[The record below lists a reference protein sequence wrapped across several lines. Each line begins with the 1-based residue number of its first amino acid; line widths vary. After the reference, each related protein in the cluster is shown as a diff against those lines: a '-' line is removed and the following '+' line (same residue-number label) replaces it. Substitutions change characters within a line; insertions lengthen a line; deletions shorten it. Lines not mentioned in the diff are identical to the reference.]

1 MKLPADE
8 RGPATQVRTYRTDTA
23 PAGFGAGHH
32 ARCGRTSRGGSWKAP
47 RVGSDRR
54 RRVED
59 PPESGAGQKRRTR
72 SPRHEPL
79 SACNRSPQ
87 RSLDRLNLSV
97 SGDFSSRGMFATAR
111 VSAPSIFTVADL
123 CHGTLM
129 LDTRGRVGGQDLS
142 LRHTVRL
149 RTGQHYLARAKA
161 AFRKAG

>member
-1 MKLPADE
+1 
-8 RGPATQVRTYRTDTA
+8 
-23 PAGFGAGHH
+23 
-32 ARCGRTSRGGSWKAP
+32 
-47 RVGSDRR
+47 
-54 RRVED
+54 
-59 PPESGAGQKRRTR
+59 
-72 SPRHEPL
+72 
-79 SACNRSPQ
+79 
-87 RSLDRLNLSV
+87 
-97 SGDFSSRGMFATAR
+97 MFATAR